1 MIPMVSGLDEIRK
14 AKAIIAEC
22 MEELRHKKINFNN
35 DIKVGIMIEV
45 PSACMISDKL
55 AQEAD
60 FFSIGTNDLIQ
71 YTLAID
77 RVNEYVSYLYEP
89 LHPAVIRM
97 IKKVV
102 DDAHEYRIQVALCGE
117 MAGEP
122 LYIPVL
128 LGLDLDEISMNPY
141 SIPRAKKMIRGLE
154 HGYCRELLQEI
165 MKQDSPGEG
174 EALLRDEM
182 SRIFPGDFAKIT

>member
-1 MIPMVSGLDEIRK
+1 MRLRK

-22 MEELRHKKINFNN
+22 MEELRHKKINFNK

-165 MKQDSPGEG
+165 MKQGSPARRRSIVEERNGEN
-174 EALLRDEM
+174 
-182 SRIFPGDFAKIT
+182 IPGRFCENH